1 MKRKKGERQVR
12 SASHHI
18 GTLKSRKIHLCN
30 QLFQRA
36 LQVNP
41 TYSQSNFFTTNRP
54 EAKPKIREPFDQS
67 GGVRSPSPPRT
78 GDLSCLGSNE
88 RIRKAE
94 AREGRVS
101 GSERVIGP
109 GRGGARGTGN
119 KAASF
124 YKAHLEQTSRR
135 QTPAKER

>member
-1 MKRKKGERQVR
+1 MKRKTGERQVR

-18 GTLKSRKIHLCN
+18 ATLQSRKIHLCN

-41 TYSQSNFFTTNRP
+41 TYSQSNFFTTSRP

-78 GDLSCLGSNE
+78 GGLELLGKQ
-88 RIRKAE
+88 RKESAKRGPARAE
-94 AREGRVS
+94 
-101 GSERVIGP
+101 
-109 GRGGARGTGN
+109 
-119 KAASF
+119 
-124 YKAHLEQTSRR
+124 
-135 QTPAKER
+135 